1 MSYFDKDR
9 TEYSSGLGWA
19 KPGVNAVGEYQASGR
34 PFMKAGLAPVN
45 AGNIIGGGSV
55 AKFDD
60 DLATNKVSFPYLA
73 KRVKVMNRGAQTV
86 LVSFCS
92 LNVDDADNP
101 GQSAVLHN
109 KNYWELQQNEELD
122 VNVKCHAV
130 YINGDNG
137 AGSDVQVFA
146 EITNI
151 SAEYILDA
159 DDIEGIS
166 G

>member
-9 TEYSSGLGWA
+9 TDYAGSLGWA

-34 PFMKAGLAPVN
+34 PFMKSGLAPVN
-45 AGNIIGGGSV
+45 AGNITAGASV

-73 KRVKVMNRGAQTV
+73 KRVKVMNRGATTV

-101 GQSAVLHN
+101 GESAVLHN
-109 KNYWELQQNEELD
+109 KNYWELRIGEELD

-137 AGSDVQVFA
+137 IGADVQVFA

-151 SAEYILDA
+151 SAEYTLDA
-159 DDIEGIS
+159 DNITGVS

>member
-9 TEYSSGLGWA
+9 STYAGGLGWA

-45 AGNIIGGGSV
+45 AGNILGGSV

-73 KRVKVMNRGAQTV
+73 KRVKVLNRGGQTV

-101 GQSAVLHN
+101 GESAVLHN
-109 KNYWELQQNEELD
+109 KNYWELRTGEELD

-130 YINGDNG
+130 YINGNNG